1 MKFRES
7 GMPDQEM
14 WDQFFNSDVILDER
28 GLRDLTGNIVDL
40 GCGYGTFT
48 IPAARKNKG
57 MIYALDIEED
67 MITAVQQKASEAGL
81 RNVLAIQRDFLAEG
95 TGLPDR
101 SCEYAMPFNILHADE
116 PLKILSEA
124 KRILAPSGKVAVI
137 HWNYDSTTP
146 RGPSM
151 EIRPRHRQFRKWLI
165 CWEDIHNIRNEAEAL
180 THVHNASA
188 DACACL
194 CINDPSDGI
203 SFPTD

>member
-14 WDQFFNSDVILDER
+14 WDQFFNSDGILDEL
-28 GLRDLTGNIVDL
+28 GLRDLTGNIADL

-48 IPAARKNKG
+48 VPAARKNQG

-95 TGLPDR
+95 TGLPDG
-101 SCEYAMPFNILHADE
+101 SCEYVMLFNILHADE

-151 EIRPRHRQFRKWLI
+151 EIRPRPEQCQLWIRTAGFELVKPLI
-165 CWEDIHNIRNEAEAL
+165 DFPPYHY
-180 THVHNASA
+180 
-188 DACACL
+188 
-194 CINDPSDGI
+194 GI
-203 SFPTD
+203 LGQKA

>member
-1 MKFRES
+1 MNFRES

-14 WDQFFNSDVILDER
+14 WDQFFNSDVILDEL

-48 IPAARKNKG
+48 IPAARKNKS

-67 MITAVQQKASEAGL
+67 MIMAVQRKASEAGL

-95 TGLPDR
+95 TELPDR
-101 SCEYAMPFNILHADE
+101 SCECVMFFNILHADE

-124 KRILAPSGKVAVI
+124 KRILTAEGKVGVI
-137 HWNYDSTTP
+137 HGNYDSTTP

-151 EIRPRHRQFRKWLI
+151 AIRPRPEQCQQWIKTVGFELAGPEKEFEVYSENRFQRVRS
-165 CWEDIHNIRNEAEAL
+165 E
-180 THVHNASA
+180 
-188 DACACL
+188 
-194 CINDPSDGI
+194 
-203 SFPTD
+203 

>member
-14 WDQFFNSDVILDER
+14 WDEFFNSDVILDEL
-28 GLRDLTGNIVDL
+28 GLRDLPGNIVDV

-95 TGLPDR
+95 TGLPER
-101 SCEYAMPFNILHADE
+101 SCEYVMLFNILHADE

-124 KRILAPSGKVAVI
+124 KRILTAEGKVGVI

-151 EIRPRHRQFRKWLI
+151 EIRPRPEQCQQWIKTAGFELVKPLI
-165 CWEDIHNIRNEAEAL
+165 DFPPYHY
-180 THVHNASA
+180 
-188 DACACL
+188 
-194 CINDPSDGI
+194 GI
-203 SFPTD
+203 LGQTA

>member
-14 WDQFFNSDVILDER
+14 WDQFFNSDVILDKL
-28 GLRDLTGNIVDL
+28 GLRDLTGNIADL
-40 GCGYGTFT
+40 GSGYGTFT
-48 IPAARKNKG
+48 IPAARKTKG

-67 MITAVQQKASEAGL
+67 MITAVQQKSCEAGL

-101 SCEYAMPFNILHADE
+101 SCEYVMLFNILHADQ

-124 KRILAPSGKVAVI
+124 KRILTAGGKVGVI

-151 EIRPRHRQFRKWLI
+151 EIRPRPRQCQQWIKTANFELVKPLI
-165 CWEDIHNIRNEAEAL
+165 DFPPYHY
-180 THVHNASA
+180 
-188 DACACL
+188 
-194 CINDPSDGI
+194 GI
-203 SFPTD
+203 LGQKA

>member
-14 WDQFFNSDVILDER
+14 WDQFFNSDVILDELR
-28 GLRDLTGNIVDL
+28 IRDLTGDIADL

-67 MITAVQQKASEAGL
+67 MITAVQKKASEARL
-81 RNVLAIQRDFLAEG
+81 RNVLALQRDFLAEG

-101 SCEYAMPFNILHADE
+101 SCEYVMVFNILHADE

-124 KRILAPSGKVAVI
+124 KRILTAGGKVGVI

-151 EIRPRHRQFRKWLI
+151 EIRPRPEQCQQWIKTAGFELVQSLI
-165 CWEDIHNIRNEAEAL
+165 DFPPYHY
-180 THVHNASA
+180 
-188 DACACL
+188 
-194 CINDPSDGI
+194 GI
-203 SFPTD
+203 LGQKA